1 MNDLWS
7 TFYFKNIHMPSTKMS
22 YYSLLNQ
29 YNKGKIPLS
38 QLEHLVP
45 AKVILYT
52 DQLLST
58 QGRCDWHKWSK

>member
-1 MNDLWS
+1 
-7 TFYFKNIHMPSTKMS
+7 MPSTKMS